1 MIKDGVIYP
10 SLEENVLLLNDF
22 REDVL
27 DGLLTMYLYGGGNI
41 KGIVS
46 TVDAL
51 PATGENLG
59 DGYLVGADPYDL
71 YIWAT
76 KDGSAA
82 SWVPLGKFP
91 AKGEQ
96 GTRGD
101 RGSIIINQTS
111 DPKNAPDRSGDYWIN
126 TVTGD
131 WFMSLKN
138 TTASGGYYWSKRFN
152 LKGKKGDR
160 GPQGYQGVPGPVG
173 PQGPVGPAGATYTP
187 MDLDLNTGISAVTY
201 NTTNGISLTT
211 QGTIR
216 ANTGTNQVV
225 VDYKIPIVAG
235 NGISIAKKAN
245 ENKIEVKVDSSRS
258 ITATGFVASENG
270 MSVSLYSD
278 NIQYQDYQ
286 GNQYMYTF
294 PSKNGTLTT
303 DGSFKTLFGKSI
315 VGTGNINLYRHLLQC
330 SNFNFDKQYYIA
342 VYSSKSDAITTDY
355 VLANKNCL
363 VGAISIVI
371 DPNAGTATFDRLI
384 ISANDGPPGYFI
396 ISSGT
401 GTPADEILSI
411 NTDDLAAI

>member
-1 MIKDGVIYP
+1 MIKDEVIYP

-59 DGYLVGADPYDL
+59 DGYLVGTDPYDL

-76 KDGSAA
+76 KDGNAA

-101 RGSIIINQTS
+101 RGSIIINQAS

-173 PQGPVGPAGATYTP
+173 PIGPVGP
-187 MDLDLNTGISAVTY
+187 TGP
-201 NTTNGISLTT
+201 
-211 QGTIR
+211 QG
-216 ANTGTNQVV
+216 
-225 VDYKIPIVAG
+225 PIGPVG
-235 NGISIAKKAN
+235 PVGPEGPVGPQGPIGPAKK
-245 ENKIEVKVDSSRS
+245 I
-258 ITATGFVASENG
+258 
-270 MSVSLYSD
+270 
-278 NIQYQDYQ
+278 
-286 GNQYMYTF
+286 
-294 PSKNGTLTT
+294 
-303 DGSFKTLFGKSI
+303 
-315 VGTGNINLYRHLLQC
+315 YRHLINMRTS
-330 SNFNFDKQYYIA
+330 SNTAMLILL
-342 VYSSKSDAITTDY
+342 SSSDVKIT
-355 VLANKNCL
+355 
-363 VGAISIVI
+363 
-371 DPNAGTATFDRLI
+371 F
-384 ISANDGPPGYFI
+384 
-396 ISSGT
+396 
-401 GTPADEILSI
+401 
-411 NTDDLAAI
+411 DDLASNANGAWNKFIFGTVSKSTGDYAVKKLYGWKDQHTTEVYLDPVVPSIDGSDSVIFVDPTTFTDQVIEL

>member
-59 DGYLVGADPYDL
+59 DGYLVGTNPYDL

-76 KDGSAA
+76 KDGNAA

-101 RGSIIINQTS
+101 RGSIIINQAA

-173 PQGPVGPAGATYTP
+173 PTGPVGPVGATGATGPQGPIGPVGPIGPAGPQGPVGPAGK
-187 MDLDLNTGISAVTY
+187 
-201 NTTNGISLTT
+201 
-211 QGTIR
+211 TI
-216 ANTGTNQVV
+216 
-225 VDYKIPIVAG
+225 
-235 NGISIAKKAN
+235 
-245 ENKIEVKVDSSRS
+245 
-258 ITATGFVASENG
+258 
-270 MSVSLYSD
+270 
-278 NIQYQDYQ
+278 
-286 GNQYMYTF
+286 
-294 PSKNGTLTT
+294 
-303 DGSFKTLFGKSI
+303 
-315 VGTGNINLYRHLLQC
+315 YRHLLFC
-330 SNFNFDKQYYIA
+330 PNYGNKIMYKIA

-355 VLANKNCL
+355 VKANPTCL
-363 VGAISIVI
+363 IGAISMALDNEQGTNSFDRIITGV
-371 DPNAGTATFDRLI
+371 DPN
-384 ISANDGPPGYFI
+384 GPPGYFGI
-396 ISSGT
+396 EAGGIVPPIEMIKIDSDT
-401 GTPADEILSI
+401 F
-411 NTDDLAAI
+411 AAI

>member
-59 DGYLVGADPYDL
+59 DGYLVGTDPYDL

-76 KDGSAA
+76 KDGNAA

-101 RGSIIINQTS
+101 RGSIIINQAS

-173 PQGPVGPAGATYTP
+173 PIGPVGP
-187 MDLDLNTGISAVTY
+187 TGP
-201 NTTNGISLTT
+201 
-211 QGTIR
+211 QG
-216 ANTGTNQVV
+216 
-225 VDYKIPIVAG
+225 PIGPVG
-235 NGISIAKKAN
+235 PVGPEGPVGPQGPIGPAKK
-245 ENKIEVKVDSSRS
+245 I
-258 ITATGFVASENG
+258 
-270 MSVSLYSD
+270 
-278 NIQYQDYQ
+278 
-286 GNQYMYTF
+286 
-294 PSKNGTLTT
+294 
-303 DGSFKTLFGKSI
+303 
-315 VGTGNINLYRHLLQC
+315 YRHLINMRTS
-330 SNFNFDKQYYIA
+330 SNTAMLILLSSSDVKITFVDLASNANGAWNKFIFGT
-342 VYSSKSDAITTDY
+342 VSKSTGDYAVKKLYGWKDQHTTEVYLDP
-355 VLANKNCL
+355 V
-363 VGAISIVI
+363 VPSIDGSDSVI
-371 DPNAGTATFDRLI
+371 FVDPTTF
-384 ISANDGPPGYFI
+384 
-396 ISSGT
+396 
-401 GTPADEILSI
+401 
-411 NTDDLAAI
+411 TDQVIEL

>member
-10 SLEENVLLLNDF
+10 SLEENILLLNDF

-59 DGYLVGADPYDL
+59 DGYLVGTNPYDL

-76 KDGSAA
+76 KDGNAA

-96 GTRGD
+96 GIRGD

-173 PQGPVGPAGATYTP
+173 PQGPIGPVGATGPQGLPGPQGPVGPVGPVGPQGPVGPSGKKIYRHYVNARTST
-187 MDLDLNTGISAVTY
+187 NTAMLIFLTSYSFKITFD
-201 NTTNGISLTT
+201 SLA
-211 QGTIR
+211 Q
-216 ANTGTNQVV
+216 N
-225 VDYKIPIVAG
+225 
-235 NGISIAKKAN
+235 
-245 ENKIEVKVDSSRS
+245 
-258 ITATGFVASENG
+258 
-270 MSVSLYSD
+270 
-278 NIQYQDYQ
+278 
-286 GNQYMYTF
+286 
-294 PSKNGTLTT
+294 KNGEWARFIFGTVTKPTGEYAVKKVHGWKDQYTT
-303 DGSFKTLFGKSI
+303 EVYLDPVVPSVDGSDSVII
-315 VGTGNINLYRHLLQC
+315 V
-330 SNFNFDKQYYIA
+330 DP
-342 VYSSKSDAITTDY
+342 TT
-355 VLANKNCL
+355 
-363 VGAISIVI
+363 
-371 DPNAGTATFDRLI
+371 F
-384 ISANDGPPGYFI
+384 
-396 ISSGT
+396 
-401 GTPADEILSI
+401 
-411 NTDDLAAI
+411 TDQVTEL

>member
-10 SLEENVLLLNDF
+10 SLEENILLLNDF

-59 DGYLVGADPYDL
+59 DGYLVGTDPYDL

-76 KDGSAA
+76 KDGNAA

-101 RGSIIINQTS
+101 RGSIIINQAS

-211 QGTIR
+211 QGTIKS
-216 ANTGTNQVV
+216 NTGTNPVV

-235 NGISIAKKAN
+235 AGISIAKKAN
-245 ENKIEVKVDSSRS
+245 ADKIEIKVDSSRQ
-258 ITATGFVASENG
+258 ITATGFAASENG
-270 MSVSLYSD
+270 MSVSIYSD
-278 NIQYQDYQ
+278 NMQYQDYN

-303 DGSFKTLFGKSI
+303 ENSFKSIFGYESI
-315 VGTGNINLYRHLLQC
+315 VGTGSIDLYRHNICFTSTDPNKILKIR
-330 SNFNFDKQYYIA
+330 FI
-342 VYSSKSDAITTDY
+342 VYSPNKLEVTS
-355 VLANKNCL
+355 LADLKTLLGN
-363 VGAISIVI
+363 
-371 DPNAGTATFDRLI
+371 TFTYPV
-384 ISANDGPPGYFI
+384 NG
-396 ISSGT
+396 GT
-401 GTPADEILSI
+401 GANQSVYEITETGYKAGAQDYALYDHAE
-411 NTDDLAAI
+411 NYPTGTWTDTVTTI

>member
-46 TVDAL
+46 TIDAL

-59 DGYLVGADPYDL
+59 DGYLVGTDPYDL

-76 KDGSAA
+76 KDGNAA

-101 RGSIIINQTS
+101 RGSIIINQAS

-138 TTASGGYYWSKRFN
+138 TTASGGFYWSKRFN

-173 PQGPVGPAGATYTP
+173 PVGPQGPVGATGATGPQGPVGPVGPIGPVGPQGPVGPAGKTIYKHKVHIKTSTNTADLVFLSSSNVKITFDSLAQNANGEWNKFIFGTVSKTGGTYIVEKLNGWKDQYTTEVYLVP
-187 MDLDLNTGISAVTY
+187 VDLSNSGL
-201 NTTNGISLTT
+201 
-211 QGTIR
+211 
-216 ANTGTNQVV
+216 
-225 VDYKIPIVAG
+225 
-235 NGISIAKKAN
+235 
-245 ENKIEVKVDSSRS
+245 
-258 ITATGFVASENG
+258 
-270 MSVSLYSD
+270 D
-278 NIQYQDYQ
+278 NIILVDPT
-286 GNQYMYTF
+286 TF
-294 PSKNGTLTT
+294 T
-303 DGSFKTLFGKSI
+303 D
-315 VGTGNINLYRHLLQC
+315 
-330 SNFNFDKQYYIA
+330 
-342 VYSSKSDAITTDY
+342 
-355 VLANKNCL
+355 L
-363 VGAISIVI
+363 V
-371 DPNAGTATFDRLI
+371 TEL
-384 ISANDGPPGYFI
+384 
-396 ISSGT
+396 
-401 GTPADEILSI
+401 
-411 NTDDLAAI
+411 

>member
-59 DGYLVGADPYDL
+59 DGYLVGTNPYDL

-76 KDGSAA
+76 KDGNAA

-101 RGSIIINQTS
+101 RGSIIINQAS

-138 TTASGGYYWSKRFN
+138 TTASGGFYWSKRFN

-173 PQGPVGPAGATYTP
+173 PTGPVGPVGATGATGPQGPIGPVGPTGPVGPQGPVGPAGKTIYKHLVNMRTSTNTAMLIFLSSSNVKITFDSLAQNANGAWNRFIFGTVGKSTGDYAVKKVYGWKDQHTTEVY
-187 MDLDLNTGISAVTY
+187 LDP
-201 NTTNGISLTT
+201 
-211 QGTIR
+211 
-216 ANTGTNQVV
+216 VV
-225 VDYKIPIVAG
+225 P
-235 NGISIAKKAN
+235 SI
-245 ENKIEVKVDSSRS
+245 
-258 ITATGFVASENG
+258 
-270 MSVSLYSD
+270 
-278 NIQYQDYQ
+278 
-286 GNQYMYTF
+286 
-294 PSKNGTLTT
+294 
-303 DGSFKTLFGKSI
+303 DGS
-315 VGTGNINLYRHLLQC
+315 
-330 SNFNFDKQYYIA
+330 DA
-342 VYSSKSDAITTDY
+342 VIFVDPTSFTDQ
-355 VLANKNCL
+355 VTEL
-363 VGAISIVI
+363 
-371 DPNAGTATFDRLI
+371 
-384 ISANDGPPGYFI
+384 
-396 ISSGT
+396 
-401 GTPADEILSI
+401 
-411 NTDDLAAI
+411 

>member
-46 TVDAL
+46 TVDDL

-59 DGYLVGADPYDL
+59 DGYLVGTNPYDL

-76 KDGSAA
+76 KDGNAA

-101 RGSIIINQTS
+101 RGSIIINQAS

-173 PQGPVGPAGATYTP
+173 PTGATGPVGPAGAT
-187 MDLDLNTGISAVTY
+187 G
-201 NTTNGISLTT
+201 
-211 QGTIR
+211 
-216 ANTGTNQVV
+216 
-225 VDYKIPIVAG
+225 
-235 NGISIAKKAN
+235 
-245 ENKIEVKVDSSRS
+245 
-258 ITATGFVASENG
+258 ATGP
-270 MSVSLYSD
+270 
-278 NIQYQDYQ
+278 Q
-286 GNQYMYTF
+286 G
-294 PSKNGTLTT
+294 PIGP
-303 DGSFKTLFGKSI
+303 
-315 VGTGNINLYRHLLQC
+315 VGPVGPQGPVGPAGPTIYRHLLFC
-330 SNFNFDKQYYIA
+330 PNFGNKIMYKIS

-355 VLANKNCL
+355 VKANPTCL
-363 VGAISIVI
+363 IGAISVAL
-371 DPNAGTATFDRLI
+371 DNGQGTNSFDRLI
-384 ISANDGPPGYFI
+384 TGTSGGPPGYFAI
-396 ISSGT
+396 EAGGIVPPTEMVKIDSDT
-401 GTPADEILSI
+401 F
-411 NTDDLAAI
+411 AAI

>member
-59 DGYLVGADPYDL
+59 DGYLVGTNPYDL

-76 KDGSAA
+76 KDGNAA

-101 RGSIIINQTS
+101 RGSIIINQAS

-173 PQGPVGPAGATYTP
+173 PQGPVGPAGEIDPTAN
-187 MDLDLNTGISAVTY
+187 LKCK
-201 NTTNGISLTT
+201 SLTAEDVSGSVT
-211 QGTIR
+211 QSTKLNYDGNITISNPAGTR
-216 ANTGTNQVV
+216 MFS
-225 VDYKIPIVAG
+225 IPWNYG
-235 NGISIAKKAN
+235 GGSLLTDK
-245 ENKIEVKVDSSRS
+245 
-258 ITATGFVASENG
+258 
-270 MSVSLYSD
+270 SV
-278 NIQYQDYQ
+278 
-286 GNQYMYTF
+286 
-294 PSKNGTLTT
+294 
-303 DGSFKTLFGKSI
+303 KTLFGKSI
-315 VGTGNINLYRHLLQC
+315 FGSGNIGLYRHLVNIRTS
-330 SNFNFDKQYYIA
+330 SNTAMLILL
-342 VYSSKSDAITTDY
+342 SSSNVKM
-355 VLANKNCL
+355 
-363 VGAISIVI
+363 
-371 DPNAGTATFDRLI
+371 TF
-384 ISANDGPPGYFI
+384 
-396 ISSGT
+396 
-401 GTPADEILSI
+401 
-411 NTDDLAAI
+411 DDLASNANGAWNKFIFGTVSKSTGDYAVKKLYGWKDQHTTEVYLDPVVPSIDGSDAVIFTNPTTFTDQVTEL